1 MQSCDV
7 PPISSDVLSLILIF
21 LTWITGPYL
30 DRYRVNL
37 GGRREV
43 NHDDGSFLSIEGLT
57 VYLTLS
63 HVIRVVYTSWLK
75 YIHEIRPDDR
85 VYNVRKVKKN
95 EDPCGR
101 TEEQLRSLEW
111 HGIGTTLSDHFLVV
125 GSWILNAELFWPAF
139 ASLKKWNPA
148 VEISYAILHLYI
160 LSFFMYWAHRLYHE
174 NDFLWRNLHSVHHWA
189 YRPQAQNTFED
200 HWLENT
206 INALAGHYLAQYLL
220 PLGPATFHMVRLLR
234 LLESLE
240 KHSGLIGYWNVA
252 YTIQSILPG
261 SQTPQHHDY
270 HHSGNKCSNYAF
282 SAVGGIWDVVFC
294 TQKEPPH
301 ISAGDRKFSKGKQE
315 SLNSL
320 GLEDEIKSDQ

>member
-1 MQSCDV
+1 MQLCGV
-7 PPISSDVLSLILIF
+7 PPISSDVLSVILIF
-21 LTWITGPYL
+21 LTWITGTYL
-30 DRYRVNL
+30 EGHRVYL
-37 GGRREV
+37 GGREV
-43 NHDDGSFLSIEGLT
+43 NKHDDAFFLSIDGLV

-63 HVIRVVYTSWLK
+63 LVINTVYTSWLK

-85 VYNVRKVKKN
+85 VYNVRKVKSN

-111 HGIGTTLSDHFLVV
+111 HSIGTTLSDHVLAV
-125 GSWILNAELFWPAF
+125 GSWVLNAELFWPAF
-139 ASLKKWNPA
+139 APLKKWNPA
-148 VEISYAILHLYI
+148 VELSYAILHLYV
-160 LSFFMYWAHRLYHE
+160 LSFFMYWAHRFYHE
-174 NDFLWRNLHSVHHWA
+174 NDYLWCYLHSVHHWA

-206 INALAGHYLAQYLL
+206 INALAGNYLAQYLL

-252 YTIQSILPG
+252 YSIQSFLPG

-282 SAVGGIWDVVFC
+282 SAVGGIWDLIFG
-294 TQKEPPH
+294 TQKEPSF
-301 ISAGDRKFSKGKQE
+301 ISVGDRKSSNGKQK
-315 SLNSL
+315 SLNSCWM
-320 GLEDEIKSDQ
+320 EDEVKSDQ